1 MIKNRRGGSGA
12 GSRRKSQPTGKEN
25 TIPAIVTDIILDEES
40 KPISDK
46 LVSPTSIG
54 AIQFKILGKGGLTDS
69 GGGNV
74 VAFPLDTS
82 SFTLP
87 LKNEVVDLIKVG
99 TGYRY
104 QRRTGGEFQN
114 FNSTET
120 SLDDFLKSRQVD
132 SNPKGESA
140 GYESTSNTGIS
151 NSNADGETTGFGEYF
166 VPSETIHRLKL
177 YEGDTLIQSR
187 FGQSIRF
194 SGYNNQDE
202 TESPTI
208 IIRNRESD
216 ITQNDVEQPDPVEE
230 DVNRDGSIISMT
242 SQDYL
247 LEFQPGVVDDG
258 GSTDFETKPEMFE
271 DYPSELKGDQI
282 LINSGRVIISAKESE
297 MIFYSKGNY
306 GFISDK
312 SLSIDNEGGIFAQTN
327 DNMEWNTQGNNFI
340 INSDGGKI
348 YLGEDGNE
356 DEPVALGQTL
366 IDIMGEIL
374 DALQAETH
382 PTPAGPSGPPVNS
395 ATYASI
401 KSKLETI
408 LSKQNFTV

>member
-1 MIKNRRGGSGA
+1 MQKNRRSSVGSG
-12 GSRRKSQPTGKEN
+12 RRSKSSPTTGPA
-25 TIPAIVTDIILDEES
+25 IAAIVTGVILDEES
-40 KPISDK
+40 QAITDE
-46 LVSPTSIG
+46 LTSPSSIG
-54 AIQFKILGKGGLTDS
+54 AIQFKILGKGGLSDS

-74 VAFPLDTS
+74 VAYPMNTS
-82 SFTLP
+82 SFSLP
-87 LKNEVVDLIKVG
+87 LKNEVVDLFHISGV
-99 TGYRY
+99 YRY
-104 QRRTGGEFQN
+104 QRRHNGEFQN
-114 FNSTET
+114 LNSTE
-120 SLDDFLKSRQVD
+120 SALDDTYAPRQVD
-132 SNPKGESA
+132 SDPKGNSD

-151 NSNADGETTGFGEYF
+151 NSNAAGDTSGYGDYF
-166 VPSETIHRLKL
+166 TPNETIHRLKL

-194 SGYNNQDE
+194 SGYNNEEQ

-216 ITQNDVEQPDPVEE
+216 ITQNEIEQPDPVEE
-230 DVNRDGSIISMT
+230 DVSRDGSIISMT

-247 LEFQPGVVDDG
+247 LGYQPGTVDDG
-258 GSTDFETKPEMFE
+258 GTSDFETKPEMFE

-282 LINSGRVIISAKESE
+282 LINSGRIIISSKESE

-327 DNMEWNTQGNNFI
+327 DHMEWNTQGNNFI

-366 IDIMGEIL
+366 IDILGEIL
-374 DALQAETH
+374 TELQAEIH
-382 PTPAGPSGPPVNS
+382 PTPAGPSGPPTN
-395 ATYASI
+395 AAKYAAI
-401 KSKLETI
+401 QNKLETI

>member
-1 MIKNRRGGSGA
+1 MDKSRRSGIGA
-12 GSRRKSQPTGKEN
+12 GRRSKSGTHKQN
-25 TIPAIVTDIILDEES
+25 SSIPAIVTDIILDEEAS
-40 KPISDK
+40 AIEDK

-54 AIQFKILGKGGLTDS
+54 GIQFKVLGAGGLNDS
-69 GGGNV
+69 GGGNII
-74 VAFPLDTS
+74 AFPLDGNNFS
-82 SFTLP
+82 LP
-87 LKNEVVDLIKVG
+87 IKNEIVDLIKVG
-99 TGYRY
+99 NGYRY
-104 QRRTGGEFQN
+104 TRRGGAPYQN
-114 FNSTET
+114 FNSGENTLEET
-120 SLDDFLKSRQVD
+120 YKAGQVD
-132 SNPKGESA
+132 SKPKGGS
-140 GYESTSNTGIS
+140 GDYNSTSNTGIS
-151 NSNADGETTGFGEYF
+151 NSSANADSSGYGEYF
-166 VPSETIHRLKL
+166 TPSETIHRLKL

-187 FGQSIRF
+187 FGQSIRL
-194 SGYNNQDE
+194 SGYNNVEE

-208 IIRNRESD
+208 IIRNKESD

-230 DVNRDGSIISMT
+230 DINRDGSVIAMT
-242 SQDYL
+242 SGDYL
-247 LEFQPGVVDDG
+247 MDFQPGVVDDG
-258 GSTDFETKPEMFE
+258 GSTNFEKKPEMFE

-312 SLSIDNEGGIFAQTN
+312 SLSIDNEGGIFAKTN
-327 DNMEWNTQGNNFI
+327 DNMEWNTNNNNFI

-366 IDIMGEIL
+366 IDILGELL
-374 DALQAETH
+374 DALQQETH
-382 PTPAGPSGPPVNS
+382 PTPAGPSGPPVNA

>member
-1 MIKNRRGGSGA
+1 MQKNRRSSVGKGGRGNSSPNSSGA
-12 GSRRKSQPTGKEN
+12 
-25 TIPAIVTDIILDEES
+25 IAAIVTSVILDEES
-40 KPISDK
+40 QPIVDE
-46 LVSPTSIG
+46 LLSPISIG
-54 AIQFKILGKGGLTDS
+54 AIQFKILGKGGLSDS

-74 VAFPLDTS
+74 VAYPMNTS

-87 LKNEVVDLIKVG
+87 LKNEVVDLFKVSNI
-99 TGYRY
+99 YRY
-104 QRRTGGEFQN
+104 QRRQNGEFQN
-114 FNSTET
+114 LNSTET
-120 SLDDFLKSRQVD
+120 ALDDTYAARKVD
-132 SNPKGESA
+132 SDPSGNSA

-151 NSNADGETTGFGEYF
+151 NSNAAGDSSGYGDYF
-166 VPSETIHRLKL
+166 KKNETIHRLKL

-194 SGYNNQDE
+194 SGYNNEEE

-216 ITQNDVEQPDPVEE
+216 ITQNEINQPEPVEE
-230 DVNRDGSIISMT
+230 DVNRDGSIIAMT

-247 LEFQPGVVDDG
+247 LGFQPGNVDDG
-258 GSTDFETKPEMFE
+258 GTSDFETTPEMFE
-271 DYPSELKGDQI
+271 DYPSELKGDQL
-282 LINSGRVIISAKESE
+282 LISSGRVIISSKESE

-327 DNMEWNTQGNNFI
+327 DHMEWNTQSNNFI
-340 INSDGGKI
+340 INTDGGKI

-366 IDIMGEIL
+366 IDILGEIL
-374 DALQAETH
+374 TELQAEIH
-382 PTPAGPSGPPVNS
+382 PTPAGPSGPPTN
-395 ATYASI
+395 AAKYGAI
-401 KSKLETI
+401 QSKLETI